1 MKRNRELLN
10 SFLQSSI
17 KEVRFGIWNDFKKGK
32 VYVSQDYEKG
42 TPFIFSLTLDDFEP
56 NIMMLKTLK
65 RYYFWKSFEQN
76 FNLGLVYYE
85 NQFIKVNMLEAVKIC
100 KAI

>member
-1 MKRNRELLN
+1 MRKSLGTAKFFFAIVYKG
-10 SFLQSSI
+10 ST
-17 KEVRFGIWNDFKKGK
+17 FGIWNDFKKGK